1 MAMKK
6 KFLGLALA
14 TMVAMPATG
23 VYAAGSTTT
32 TQNSQTITS
41 TNASD
46 TEVSADVD
54 VNGEVLTQA
63 NESGKIQ
70 VEIPTAMTFA
80 VTANSKIEG
89 PRYEIKNL
97 GADNIDVYVSSFTQ
111 SDGNMTIHTADE
123 ISADTSASSGGATLN
138 RSHVSLILNGNSK
151 GTAKTVDLGK
161 VAKGQALSETEK
173 QVATV
178 TSKTK
183 QTITLTGTAGTKQ
196 DTELDKSGTSGNF
209 NLSFKIK
216 KVQP

>member
-14 TMVAMPATG
+14 TMVALPATSA
-23 VYAAGSTTT
+23 YAAGSTTT

-41 TNASD
+41 TNVGD
-46 TEVSADVD
+46 TEVSADVE
-54 VNGEVLTQA
+54 VNGEVFTKA

-89 PRYEIKNL
+89 PRYEINNL
-97 GADNIDVYVSSFTQ
+97 GADEIEVSVSSFTQ

-123 ISADTSASSGGATLN
+123 ITTDTSASGGATLN

-161 VAKGQALSETEK
+161 VANGELLSDSQK
-173 QVATV
+173 QVATIA
-178 TSKTK
+178 SKTK
-183 QTITLTGTAGTKQ
+183 QTITLTGTAGTKT
-196 DTELDKSGTSGNF
+196 DETIDKSGTSGNF

>member
-80 VTANSKIEG
+80 VTSNSKIEG

-111 SDGNMTIHTADE
+111 SDGDMTIHTAEE
-123 ISADTSASSGGATLN
+123 ISSDSTGGSATLN

-151 GTAKTVDLGK
+151 GSAKTVDLGK
-161 VAKGQALSETEK
+161 VANGQLSSETDK
-173 QVATV
+173 QVATI

-183 QTITLTGTAGTKQ
+183 QTITLTGTAGTKT
-196 DTELDKSGTSGNF
+196 DAELDKSGTSGNF

-216 KVQP
+216 KAQP

>member
-14 TMVAMPATG
+14 TMVALPATSA
-23 VYAAGSTTT
+23 YAAGSTTT

-41 TNASD
+41 TNVGDS
-46 TEVSADVD
+46 EVSADVD

-70 VEIPTAMTFA
+70 VEIPTVMTFA

-89 PRYEIKNL
+89 PKYEINNL
-97 GADNIDVYVSSFTQ
+97 GADNIDVYVSSFTE
-111 SDGNMTIHTADE
+111 SNGNMTLHTAEE
-123 ISADTSASSGGATLN
+123 ISSDTSGGTANLN

-151 GTAKTVDLGK
+151 GSAKTVDLGK
-161 VAKGQALSETEK
+161 VANGQLSAETDK

-196 DTELDKSGTSGNF
+196 DTELDKS
-209 NLSFKIK
+209 
-216 KVQP
+216 

>member
-14 TMVAMPATG
+14 TMVAMPATSA
-23 VYAAGSTTT
+23 YAAGSTTT

-46 TEVSADVD
+46 SEVSADVD

-80 VTANSKIEG
+80 VKADSKIEG
-89 PRYEIKNL
+89 PRYEINNL
-97 GADNIDVYVSSFTQ
+97 GADSIDVYVSSFTE
-111 SDGNMTIHTADE
+111 SDGNMTIHTENE
-123 ISADTSASSGGATLN
+123 ISSDSTGGGTATLN

-151 GTAKTVDLGK
+151 GVVKKVDLGK
-161 VAKGQALSETEK
+161 VAKGQLSSETEK
-173 QVATV
+173 QVATI

-183 QTITLTGTAGTKQ
+183 QTITLTGTAGTKE

>member
-41 TNASD
+41 TNVGDS
-46 TEVSADVD
+46 EVSADVD

-70 VEIPTAMTFA
+70 VEIPTVMTFA

-89 PRYEIKNL
+89 PKYEINNL
-97 GADNIDVYVSSFTQ
+97 GADNIDVYVSSFTE
-111 SDGNMTIHTADE
+111 SNGNMTLHTAEE
-123 ISADTSASSGGATLN
+123 ISSDTSGGTANLN

-151 GTAKTVDLGK
+151 GSAKTVDLGK
-161 VAKGQALSETEK
+161 VANGQLSAETDK

-216 KVQP
+216 KARP

>member
-46 TEVSADVD
+46 SEVSAEVD

-80 VTANSKIEG
+80 VKADSKIEG

-97 GADNIDVYVSSFTQ
+97 GADSIDVYVSSFTE
-111 SDGNMTIHTADE
+111 SDGNMTLHTADE
-123 ISADTSASSGGATLN
+123 INAGTTGRTAALN

-151 GTAKTVDLGK
+151 GVDKTVDLGK
-161 VAKGQALSETEK
+161 VAKGQLSSETDT

-178 TSKTK
+178 TSKSK
-183 QTITLTGTAGTKQ
+183 QTITLTGTAGTKK
-196 DTELDKSGTSGNF
+196 DAELDKSGTSGNF

-216 KVQP
+216 KTQP

>member
-14 TMVAMPATG
+14 TMVALPATSA
-23 VYAAGSTTT
+23 YAAGSTTT
-32 TQNSQTITS
+32 TQKSKTITS
-41 TNASD
+41 TNVGDS
-46 TEVSADVD
+46 EVSADVD

-70 VEIPTAMTFA
+70 VEIPTVMTFA

-89 PRYEIKNL
+89 PKYEINNL
-97 GADNIDVYVSSFTQ
+97 GADNIDVYVSSFTE
-111 SDGNMTIHTADE
+111 SNGNMTLHTAEE
-123 ISADTSASSGGATLN
+123 ISSDTSGGTANLN

-151 GTAKTVDLGK
+151 GSAKTVDLGK
-161 VAKGQALSETEK
+161 VANGQLSAETDK

-216 KVQP
+216 KARP

>member
-14 TMVAMPATG
+14 AAVALPATSA
-23 VYAAGSTTT
+23 YAAGSTTT

-46 TEVSADVD
+46 SEVSAEVD
-54 VNGEVLTQA
+54 VNGEVLTKA

-70 VEIPTAMTFA
+70 VEIPTIMTFA
-80 VTANSKIEG
+80 VTANSTIEG
-89 PRYEIKNL
+89 PSYEINNL
-97 GADNIDVYVSSFTQ
+97 GADSIDVYVSSFTK
-111 SDGNMTIHTADE
+111 SDGNMTIHTEEE
-123 ISADTSASSGGATLN
+123 ISSDTAASSGAAALN
-138 RSHVSLILNGNSK
+138 RSHVSLILNGNSN
-151 GTAKTVDLGK
+151 GVAKTVDLGK
-161 VAKGQALSETEK
+161 VAKGQSSEIAK
-173 QVATV
+173 SVATI

-196 DTELDKSGTSGNF
+196 DDKLDKSGTSGNF

-216 KVQP
+216 KVQ

>member
-41 TNASD
+41 TNVGD
-46 TEVSADVD
+46 TEASADVE

-89 PRYEIKNL
+89 PRYEINNL
-97 GADNIDVYVSSFTQ
+97 GADEIEVSVSSFTQ

-123 ISADTSASSGGATLN
+123 ITADSQSGSSSANLN

-151 GTAKTVDLGK
+151 GNAKTVDLGK
-161 VAKGQALSETEK
+161 VANGELSLDSQK
-173 QVATV
+173 QVATIA
-178 TSKTK
+178 SKTK
-183 QTITLTGTAGTKQ
+183 QTITLTGAAGIKT
-196 DTELDKSGTSGNF
+196 DETIDKSGTSGNF

-216 KVQP
+216 KVQG

>member
-14 TMVAMPATG
+14 TMVALPATSA
-23 VYAAGSTTT
+23 YAAGSTTT

-41 TNASD
+41 TNVGDS
-46 TEVSADVD
+46 EVSADVD

-70 VEIPTAMTFA
+70 VEIPTVMTFA

-89 PRYEIKNL
+89 PKYEINNL
-97 GADNIDVYVSSFTQ
+97 GADNIDVYVSSFTE
-111 SDGNMTIHTADE
+111 SNGNMTLHTAEE
-123 ISADTSASSGGATLN
+123 ISSDTSGGTANLN

-151 GTAKTVDLGK
+151 GSAKTVDLGK
-161 VAKGQALSETEK
+161 VANGQLSAETDK

-216 KVQP
+216 KARP